1 MKLLVASDLHGS
13 STHVDMLFER
23 IEEERPDRIVLLGD
37 LLYHGPRN
45 DLPDGY
51 APRKWPRGSTPSPSA
66 SPRFAETAT
75 REVDQ
80 MVLDFP
86 CMADYAQMVVEGAT
100 LTFTHGHVIDPAS
113 SADGRVGAL
122 PLPAGSFFFSG
133 TRMSRG
139 SRNATESCSSTRQR
153 LDPQRRLPKLLHRR
167 RRKPS
172 RSTNSKAGASSRACA
187 LDRSRH
193 ERASKSCKPYY
204 ESVIDAS

>member
-51 APRKWPRGSTPSPSA
+51 ALRKWPRGSTPSPSA

-113 SADGRVGAL
+113 SADGRVGAS
-122 PLPAGSFFFSG
+122 PARRLLLLLRHTHVKGIEERDGIVFVNPAA
-133 TRMSRG
+133 SR
-139 SRNATESCSSTRQR
+139 SPKTTAEAFASSTT
-153 LDPQRRLPKLLHRR
+153 
-167 RRKPS
+167 KPS
-172 RSTNSKAGASSRACA
+172 RSTNSKAGASSPRMRVRPFAA
-187 LDRSRH
+187 
-193 ERASKSCKPYY
+193 
-204 ESVIDAS
+204 